1 MPTVG
6 LGEILTHLLNP
17 YINTIKDKIKM
28 SKYQDTEYTKRAKA
42 NYNAKALRS
51 TTVQFMPKDEDA
63 LHALDR
69 LVTHYG
75 SVAKAVKAALLAH
88 DSELNGK

>member
-1 MPTVG
+1 MAERMETP
-6 LGEILTHLLNP
+6 LTP
-17 YINTIKDKIKM
+17 YNYSHYTTYQRKIKM

-69 LVTHYG
+69 LVAHYG

-88 DSELNGK
+88 DGEINGK